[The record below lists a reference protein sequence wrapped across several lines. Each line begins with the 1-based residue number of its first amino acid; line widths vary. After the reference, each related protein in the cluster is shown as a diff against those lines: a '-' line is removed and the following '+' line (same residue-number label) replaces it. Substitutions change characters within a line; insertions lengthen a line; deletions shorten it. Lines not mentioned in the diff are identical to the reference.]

1 MKRPSPGLR
10 VRDKE
15 QGAENIF
22 SAPLLEETAMNGVH
36 DLGGMHNIGP
46 IDIEKNEPVF
56 HEDWERRAFGLL
68 MATFGGGFYNLD
80 EIRHGIERMPPA
92 EYLTSNY
99 YEHWI
104 HGVETVLKEKG
115 LITQKELDDRLAKLA
130 KGGA

>member
-1 MKRPSPGLR
+1 
-10 VRDKE
+10 
-15 QGAENIF
+15 
-22 SAPLLEETAMNGVH
+22 MNGVH

-46 IDIEKNEPVF
+46 IEIERNEPFF
-56 HEDWERRAFGLL
+56 HEDWERRAFGVL
-68 MATFGGGFYNLD
+68 MATFGGGTFNLD

-104 HGVETVLKEKG
+104 HGVETVLIEKG
-115 LITQKELDDRLAKLA
+115 LITQKELDDRIAKLA